1 MSRVKLNL
9 PAPPGACD
17 MSQASVATNLS
28 DPIARAE
35 YFSDRMKLNLS
46 GSLMPE
52 TSTRRNLWRLLGED
66 VVFVKCVLSDFFGR

>member
-1 MSRVKLNL
+1 
-9 PAPPGACD
+9 

-66 VVFVKCVLSDFFGR
+66 VVFVKCVLSDFFWALIFFSGRAECAAVGT